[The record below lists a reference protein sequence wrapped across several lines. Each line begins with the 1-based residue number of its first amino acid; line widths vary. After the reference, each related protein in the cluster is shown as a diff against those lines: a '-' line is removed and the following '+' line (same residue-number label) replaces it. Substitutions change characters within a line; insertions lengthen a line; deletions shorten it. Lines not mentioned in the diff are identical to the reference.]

1 MSFHGT
7 LEKLHNFARQ
17 NLVEITNG
25 MERREVEIMAP
36 VGSYESLMAAIQGGA
51 GSIYFGVENLNMRS
65 RSSNNFNIEDLRKI
79 VKIATENKVKTYLTM
94 NVEIFDGEIDKMN
107 EVLIAAK
114 ETGVSAVIAADISV
128 IQFARSINLEVHIST
143 QVNITNIEAVKFYSN
158 FADVVVLAREMNLGR
173 VWEISNQIKE
183 QDVRGPNGGL
193 VKIEMFAHGA
203 LCMAISGKCYLSL
216 HEMNSSAN
224 RGACLQTCR
233 RAYTVTDKE
242 TGAELEIDN
251 EYIMSPKDLKTIH
264 FLNKILDSGVSVLKI
279 EGRAR
284 SPEYVKTVVECY
296 REAVDA
302 YFENTFNEEKIKNWD
317 ERLSSVFNRGF
328 WDGYYLG
335 QRLGEWSH
343 NYGSRATRR
352 KLYIGKVTNYFKN
365 IGVAEFKLE
374 TNNLKIGDEIVV
386 TGPTTG
392 VYQGEVSEI
401 RFDLKPVEEGF
412 KGQRISVPANTIL
425 RRADKLYKMIDAK
438 EVKERR

>member
-1 MSFHGT
+1 
-7 LEKLHNFARQ
+7 
-17 NLVEITNG
+17 
-25 MERREVEIMAP
+25 MERRDVEIMAP

-51 GSIYFGVENLNMRS
+51 GSVYFGVENLNMRS
-65 RSSNNFNIEDLRKI
+65 RSSNNFNLDDLRKI

-94 NVEIFDGEIDKMN
+94 NVEIFDGELDKMH
-107 EVLIAAK
+107 EVINAAK
-114 ETGVSAVIAADISV
+114 EAGVSAVIAADVSV
-128 IQFARSINLEVHIST
+128 IQYARSVNLEVHIST

-173 VWEISNQIKE
+173 VWEISDQIKK
-183 QDVRGPNGGL
+183 QNITGPNGEL
-193 VKIEMFAHGA
+193 MKIEMFVHGA
-203 LCMAISGKCYLSL
+203 LCMATSGKCYLSL

-264 FLNKILDSGVSVLKI
+264 FLNKILDAGVSVLKI

-284 SPEYVKTVVECY
+284 SPEYVKTVVQCY

-302 YFENTFNEEKIKNWD
+302 YFDETFSNEKIEDWN
-317 ERLSSVFNRGF
+317 ERLSGVFNRGF

-335 QRLGEWSH
+335 QHLGEWSK
-343 NYGSRATRR
+343 NYGSRATKR
-352 KLYIGKVTNYFKN
+352 KLYIGKCTNYFKK
-365 IGVAEFKLE
+365 IGIAEFKLE
-374 TNNLKIGDEIVV
+374 TSNLKVGDEIII

-392 VYQGEVSEI
+392 VFQTNVNEI
-401 RFDLKPVEEGF
+401 RFDLKPVDEGL
-412 KGQRISVPANTIL
+412 KGQRISVPISNVT
-425 RRADKLYKMIDAK
+425 RRADKLFKVVDAS
-438 EVKERR
+438 EVKERK